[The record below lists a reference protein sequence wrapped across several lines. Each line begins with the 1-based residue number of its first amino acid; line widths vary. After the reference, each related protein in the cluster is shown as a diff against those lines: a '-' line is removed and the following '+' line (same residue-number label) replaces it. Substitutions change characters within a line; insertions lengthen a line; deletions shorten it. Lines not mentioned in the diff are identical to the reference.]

1 MDFEPRQS
9 MKYRSEIDVTDLIK
23 AAKSELRDS
32 LPEAYKV
39 FLLAIGAGMR
49 KKEIDL
55 LEWSSFR
62 WDENVIRIEATRY
75 FHPKSEDSIAD
86 LPVDREVMTLFRG
99 YHKRAKGPFVI
110 KSKRAPLPTKPR
122 QYYRCDQTFE
132 QVNVWLRQHGVGG
145 SKPLHTLRKEYGS
158 LLTRSYGIHAAS
170 RALRHADLRMTSEH
184 YSDSTARVTPGIGRL
199 VTDRRARSRGNSR
212 RKQLPN
218 GKLRQAKA
226 NESRSVD

>member
-1 MDFEPRQS
+1 
-9 MKYRSEIDVTDLIK
+9 
-23 AAKSELRDS
+23 
-32 LPEAYKV
+32 
-39 FLLAIGAGMR
+39 MR

-170 RALRHADLRMTSEH
+170 RALRHADLRTTSEH

-199 VTDRRARSRGNSR
+199 VASGKGKAK
-212 RKQLPN
+212 RKRT
-218 GKLRQAKA
+218 K
-226 NESRSVD
+226 SS